1 MNESRGKILGLIFFV
16 FLIFLLG
23 FLIMNSKKDTKKNI
37 VTIEIVGNKLLSE
50 KDYLS
55 QSKLNNKKEY
65 NNLTLRVVKDRIQK
79 HPYVE
84 KADVEY
90 YSDNVVKIS
99 LTEKIMEAILVNNSN
114 PCFVSSDFDLLPI
127 MPKTK
132 LADLPV
138 ITNPDQSDKL
148 KLFTYIKDDD
158 VINGMEIID
167 AAKMEN
173 NKFFKYLSEINLRNG
188 GDIVLSLSGSK
199 CPIIFG
205 KDNVA
210 EKIVYL
216 QNVLGY
222 LIANNSIAGTSYID
236 LRFADNV
243 FLGENKNTGLTQ

>member
-16 FLIFLLG
+16 FLVFLLG
-23 FLIMNSKKDTKKNI
+23 FLIMNSKKDTKKKI
-37 VTIEIVGNKLLSE
+37 GMIELVGNKLLSE

-65 NNLTLRVVKDRIQK
+65 DNLTLRVVKDRIQK

-90 YSDNVVKIS
+90 YSDNVVRIS
-99 LTEKIMEAILVNNSN
+99 LTEKDMEAIFVNGSN
-114 PCFVSSDFDLLPI
+114 PCFVSSKFELLPV

-132 LADLPV
+132 LGDLPV

-148 KLFTYIKDDD
+148 KLFSYIRDND

-167 AAKMEN
+167 AAKMED

-188 GDIVLSLSGSK
+188 GDIVLSLSGFKS
-199 CPIIFG
+199 PIIFG
-205 KDNVA
+205 KGNVA

-216 QNVLGY
+216 QNVLDY
-222 LIANNSIAGTSYID
+222 LTANNSIANTSYVD
-236 LRFADNV
+236 LRFADNIY
-243 FLGENKNTGLTQ
+243 LGENQNTGLAQ